1 MAKFDPDI
9 GWSKTKG
16 MSLCGCGHHEK
27 SHRPISRKCSL
38 CDCAKFTPQKPSG
51 KNAVNTT

>member
-16 MSLCGCGHHEK
+16 TLNLTAATQSGLK
-27 SHRPISRKCSL
+27 ILTAVVQKADRVVSPIEERR
-38 CDCAKFTPQKPSG
+38 
-51 KNAVNTT
+51 